1 MDWRKKFFETQQA
14 LVKNLETL
22 QELSYIQHWSNGN
35 FNKANKLLQEIDQQM
50 MDYQKGYADL
60 IQSHETEMGQR
71 RLAFQFNR
79 MRELGMTAQQIA
91 RQEQLPVAVVESL
104 LN

>member
-35 FNKANKLLQEIDQQM
+35 FNKANTLLQEIDQQM
-50 MDYQKGYADL
+50 MDYQRGYADL
-60 IQSHETEMGQR
+60 IQFHETEMGQR

-79 MRELGMTAQQIA
+79 MHELGMTAQQIA
-91 RQEQLPVAVVESL
+91 RQEHLPVAVVESL